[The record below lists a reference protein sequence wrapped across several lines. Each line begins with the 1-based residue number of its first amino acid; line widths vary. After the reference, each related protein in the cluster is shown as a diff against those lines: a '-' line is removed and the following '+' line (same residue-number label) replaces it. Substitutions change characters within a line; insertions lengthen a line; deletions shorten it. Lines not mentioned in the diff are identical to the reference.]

1 MMRFFVFTLG
11 LFLTQQSQAIDDF
24 RVPGGVAII
33 PIPSNTDPKF
43 NNRPVLTIRTND
55 QDYAIVGLG
64 LATKPGEHQLVLP
77 NQRISFVIKG
87 KRYLEQR
94 IYLKNKRQVNPNS
107 MDLDRIKSESLRQR
121 TALNDYSGSV
131 DSVRLILPV
140 EGPVSSPFGKR
151 RFFNDQPRRPH
162 SGTDIAAPKGTP
174 LKAAASGK
182 VVLVGDFFFNGRL
195 VVLDHGEGLKTMYN
209 HMDQIHV
216 DEGEL
221 IDQGAIIGT
230 VGATGRVT
238 GAHLHFG
245 VILNGVSVNPA
256 LFVPEIRTLPQ

>member
-1 MMRFFVFTLG
+1 MISLG
-11 LFLTQQSQAIDDF
+11 GPTQ
-24 RVPGGVAII
+24 
-33 PIPSNTDPKF
+33 
-43 NNRPVLTIRTND
+43 
-55 QDYAIVGLG
+55 
-64 LATKPGEHQLVLP
+64 E
-77 NQRISFVIKG
+77 
-87 KRYLEQR
+87 
-94 IYLKNKRQVNPNS
+94 
-107 MDLDRIKSESLRQR
+107 
-121 TALNDYSGSV
+121 
-131 DSVRLILPV
+131 LIL
-140 EGPVSSPFGKR
+140 R
-151 RFFNDQPRRPH
+151 H
-162 SGTDIAAPKGTP
+162 
-174 LKAAASGK
+174 
-182 VVLVGDFFFNGRL
+182 L